1 MYLENIPK
9 RTNRKS
15 KGKRLGR
22 GYGSGVGGHTVGRG
36 VKGQKSRSGHKS
48 LVAFEGGNVP
58 FYRRMP
64 KYAGFKSMSLTKT
77 QVININTLSE
87 NFKSGDKV
95 TKESLVEKGL
105 ISKKSNEIKILAE
118 GEIEKKLEI
127 EGLKIS
133 STAKEKVVKAGGTV
147 K

>member
-1 MYLENIPK
+1 MYLENIAK
-9 RTNRKS
+9 RTNRKK

-48 LVAFEGGNVP
+48 LVSFEGGNVP
-58 FYRRMP
+58 FYRRIP
-64 KYAGFKSMSLTKT
+64 KYPGFKSRSRIET
-77 QVININTLSE
+77 QVINLNTLEE

-95 TKESLVEKGL
+95 NRETLESKGL
-105 ISKKSNEIKILAE
+105 VKKGSNLIKILAE
-118 GEIEKKLEI
+118 GDIKKKFVI
-127 EGLKIS
+127 EGVKIS
-133 STAKEKVVKAGGTV
+133 STAQEKVEKAGGTV